1 MYSSEEGIKMKSS
14 GDLQSLYQVFLKP
27 KKIFRKPKAVDVL
40 IYDEEGSESLI
51 PYIRDYKFDVL
62 QVRGETIN
70 VYCLFLTIFKSN
82 DWRKSLFESYVF
94 TYINLTK
101 PKIVLTFIDNDT
113 RFYKISKNCPITK
126 TIFIQNGARG
136 IRNDIFSTI
145 EKNDDYKV
153 NYMLVAG
160 NAIGVKYQEFIAGE
174 VIPIGYLRNNEVENI
189 ETNDKSKVIYVS
201 SWHKNMKKNSSL
213 SESREDHIV
222 SWEEFVKIEECLL
235 EFLDSW
241 CLENEKTLQIVAKDP
256 NPNSGEKDYFA
267 ERLKLC
273 KWEMLD
279 RDGSKS
285 TYGYLSKA
293 FIVVFIH
300 STVGYEALSRGKRTA
315 CFTGRVFGGD
325 DESQKFGW
333 PADLP
338 DSGNFWSNVS
348 SNEEYQ
354 RVMDYLNSVNDL
366 DWERERNLFSQELL
380 AFDPGNSKLK
390 KLISEILQQ
399 NGVKL

>member
-1 MYSSEEGIKMKSS
+1 MKSS
-14 GDLQSLYQVFLKP
+14 SDLQSLYQVFLKP
-27 KKIFRKPKAVDVL
+27 KKIFRKPKAVDVV
-40 IYDEEGSESLI
+40 IYDEEGSESLT
-51 PYIRDYKFDVL
+51 PYIEDYKFNVL
-62 QVRGETIN
+62 HVRGETIN
-70 VYCLFLTIFKSN
+70 VYCLFLSIFKSIF
-82 DWRKSLFESYVF
+82 WRKGLFESYVF

-113 RFYKISKNCPITK
+113 RFYKISKNCPFTK

-136 IRNDIFSTI
+136 IKNDIFSTI
-145 EKNDDYKV
+145 EKNDEYKV

-160 NAIGVKYQEFIAGE
+160 KAIGVKYQEFIAGE
-174 VIPIGYLRNNEVENI
+174 VIPIGYLRNNEVENK
-189 ETNDKSKVIYVS
+189 TTSDKSKVIYVS
-201 SWHKNMKKNSSL
+201 SWHKGMEKDSSP
-213 SESREDHIV
+213 SESSERKLIT
-222 SWEEFVKIEECLL
+222 WEEFVKIEEYLL
-235 EFLDSW
+235 DFLDNW
-241 CLENEKTLQIVAKDP
+241 CSENEKTLQICAKDS
-256 NPNSGEKDYFA
+256 NPNSGEKEYFA

-273 KWEMLD
+273 KWEILD

-315 CFTGRVFGGD
+315 CFTGRVFGDD

-333 PADLP
+333 PAVLP
-338 DSGNFWSNVS
+338 DSGTFWSNES
-348 SNEEYQ
+348 SKEEYL

-366 DWERERNLFSQELL
+366 DWERERNVFSQELL

-390 KLISEILQQ
+390 KLISEVLQE